1 MASLEKQVDNPKGIG
16 FIGLVGFVVS
26 SCIGSG
32 VFALTGQ
39 LANVASPGA
48 ALIAWVV
55 CGLGFLFLAL
65 SLANLGTKRPE
76 LDGAVA
82 YAEAGFGPVHGFIS
96 GWGYWL
102 SAWLGNVGFGTMLA
116 QVLGSDYCLGGFMP
130 GVFSSVET
138 GNPTLIGVLVVSF
151 FLWGLTYLVIRGVE
165 SASGLNAFVMFVKI
179 ASILIFIAFAAFSF
193 QAGVFTED
201 FWGTLSRNATVMAT
215 TGVDLGD
222 VPTQVTSC
230 ILIMMWVFIGI
241 EGASVMSR
249 RAKVK
254 SEIGS
259 ATIVGL
265 LVLLVLYIGASVLP
279 YGVLPYEELVA
290 APKPATISVFEAMAP
305 GWGGTFISVAI
316 MISVLG
322 SWLSFTMLPAETS
335 SMLAGHG
342 LLPKTWDKRNAN
354 NSPQMSLIIVGA
366 CTQIFIVIATFAA
379 DAYTFAISMCTVTIV
394 ITWAYAAAYQVK
406 HSIENHD
413 IGQCIIGALALA
425 FQVFGVIFTGLPFL
439 MLACLGYV
447 PGWFFYKKAR
457 GENDATMGK
466 GEITI
471 AVILSVIGII
481 SIPLTFTGFIPVF

>member
-1 MASLEKQVDNPKGIG
+1 
-16 FIGLVGFVVS
+16 
-26 SCIGSG
+26 
-32 VFALTGQ
+32 
-39 LANVASPGA
+39 
-48 ALIAWVV
+48 
-55 CGLGFLFLAL
+55 
-65 SLANLGTKRPE
+65 
-76 LDGAVA
+76 
-82 YAEAGFGPVHGFIS
+82 
-96 GWGYWL
+96 
-102 SAWLGNVGFGTMLA
+102 
-116 QVLGSDYCLGGFMP
+116 
-130 GVFSSVET
+130 
-138 GNPTLIGVLVVSF
+138 
-151 FLWGLTYLVIRGVE
+151 
-165 SASGLNAFVMFVKI
+165 
-179 ASILIFIAFAAFSF
+179 
-193 QAGVFTED
+193 
-201 FWGTLSRNATVMAT
+201 
-215 TGVDLGD
+215 
-222 VPTQVTSC
+222 
-230 ILIMMWVFIGI
+230 
-241 EGASVMSR
+241 MSR

-342 LLPKTWDKRNAN
+342 LLPKAWDKRNAN

-457 GENDATMGK
+457 GENDATMSK